1 MDKLEKYLDE
11 LLIFMADEIEK
22 NAGTTKTIEFN
33 FSFEFIEKYFNAD
46 DERFED
52 GKDLKELK
60 KIINIKDNELIKKV
74 LMKAINEELIKRTVI
89 GGREFSKIQLT
100 DNGFRKSK
108 AIKLNK
114 IENNKKWLKY
124 IFEKLFLPILVSII
138 TVLITFYIT
147 SKIQNKNVNNELE
160 NIKKEIEWLKQ
171 KK

>member
-1 MDKLEKYLDE
+1 MDKC
-11 LLIFMADEIEK
+11 
-22 NAGTTKTIEFN
+22 
-33 FSFEFIEKYFNAD
+33 
-46 DERFED
+46 
-52 GKDLKELK
+52 
-60 KIINIKDNELIKKV
+60 
-74 LMKAINEELIKRTVI
+74 
-89 GGREFSKIQLT
+89 KIQLT

>member
-1 MDKLEKYLDE
+1 MLEKHLNK
-11 LLIFMADEIEK
+11 LLVFMTDEIEN
-22 NAGTTKTIEFN
+22 NASTIQNTVFN
-33 FSFEFIEKYFNAD
+33 FSFEFVEKYLNAPD
-46 DERFED
+46 QKFED
-52 GKDLKELK
+52 GEDLKKFK
-60 KIINIKDNELIKKV
+60 KTIKTIDNELIKKV

-124 IFEKLFLPILVSII
+124 TFEKFFLPILISII